1 MIEKQALPLK
11 EATTDIIVE
20 RLILDM
26 LQKFHT
32 RGTAKDLDER
42 IEGAWL
48 KFRGTPFLAR
58 SVTPTYLRGF
68 PGQGKTTSYRVA
80 AMQVAEMLDMQ
91 FVMNPDEQFT
101 PTGNE
106 LLFVVQELSGQV
118 SAVDFGG
125 IPNVQKFVAPNGQVQ
140 EFMTKIPNKRL
151 SALKYAGA
159 SVLLLDDF
167 SNASPNIQNVALSIL
182 TENRF
187 QGLDLGNTLIG
198 ATGNLGASD
207 GTHVSSTSNAIVTR
221 VANFLVVDTIDHWI
235 ERTQLEFAD
244 EVGDGGI
251 SSFLRRYP
259 DLFHA
264 PKSNRDGVPY
274 PCPRSWSLF
283 VPKLREIIFYFKQ
296 KQRQNPNFSFPF
308 DELESEASGFLGLE
322 VSNRLAIYFLSFM
335 QTSDPLAKRLI
346 DSGKWSDADRTI
358 FNQEYANG
366 YAASSQQFG
375 YQFMTALADYAAKAF
390 IENLPSKDNWQ
401 NIAQALANGLYGERV
416 DHALICYGAHYFAI
430 RIILLAEAANINT
443 SEIGKLDEKGRP
455 DLEEEFLIF
464 IAQEIAR
471 LPIAIE
477 LTSKGDDGRVMR
489 LMDETFCDIVSHFRG
504 YQTQKYR

>member
-1 MIEKQALPLK
+1 MIKQQELPLK
-11 EATTDIIVE
+11 EATTDVIVD

-32 RGTAKDLDER
+32 QGTVKDLDER
-42 IEGAWL
+42 IESAWHRL
-48 KFRGTPFLAR
+48 RGTDFLAR

-80 AMQVAEMLDMQ
+80 AMRVAEMLQMQ
-91 FVMNPDEQFT
+91 FVMNPDERYT
-101 PTGNE
+101 PTGEE

-125 IPNVQKFVAPNGQVQ
+125 IPNVQHFIAPSGDPQ
-140 EFMTKIPNKRL
+140 EYMTKIPNKRL
-151 SALKYAGA
+151 AALKYAGA

-182 TENRF
+182 SENRF
-187 QGLDLGNTLIG
+187 QGLDLGNTLVG

-235 ERTQLEFAD
+235 KRTQLEFAD
-244 EVGDGGI
+244 DVGDGGV

-274 PCPRSWSLF
+274 PCPRAWSLF
-283 VPKLREIIFYFKQ
+283 VPKLREIIFYYKQ
-296 KQRQNPNFSFPF
+296 KRSQDPDFNFPF
-308 DELESEASGFLGLE
+308 DELEAEASGFLGLE

-335 QTSDPLAKRLI
+335 QTSDPLAKRLVESGTWT
-346 DSGKWSDADRTI
+346 DSDRAK
-358 FNQEYANG
+358 FKNEYANG
-366 YAASSQQFG
+366 YAASSQQFA

-390 IENLPSKDNWQ
+390 IDDLPHKNNWRR
-401 NIAQALANGLYGERV
+401 IAQAFANGLYGERI

-430 RIILLAEAANINT
+430 RIILLAESTNADTAV
-443 SEIGKLDEKGRP
+443 IGQLDEKGRP
-455 DLEEEFLIF
+455 DLDEDFLIYL
-464 IAQEIAR
+464 ANHMAK
-471 LPIAIE
+471 LPIATE
-477 LTSKGDDGRVMR
+477 RTSEQNDGRIMR
-489 LMDETFCDIVSHFRG
+489 LMDETFCEIVSHFRG
-504 YQTQKYR
+504 YQTRTIE

>member
-1 MIEKQALPLK
+1 MTKQQELPLK
-11 EATTDIIVE
+11 EATTDIIVD

-32 RGTAKDLDER
+32 GGVNKDLDEH
-42 IEGAWL
+42 IINAWL
-48 KFRGTPFLAR
+48 LSRGTDFLAR

-68 PGQGKTTSYRVA
+68 PGQGKTTSYRIA
-80 AMQVAEMLDMQ
+80 AMRVAEMLDME

-101 PTGNE
+101 PTGKE

-125 IPNVQKFVAPNGQVQ
+125 IPNVQTFVAPNGESQA
-140 EFMTKIPNKRL
+140 FMTKIPNKRL
-151 SALKYAGA
+151 AALKFAGA

-187 QGLDLGNTLIG
+187 QGLDLGNTLVG

-235 ERTQLEFAD
+235 SRTQLEFAD
-244 EVGDGGI
+244 EVGDGGV

-274 PCPRSWSLF
+274 PCPRAWSLF
-283 VPKLREIIFYFKQ
+283 VPKLREILFYFKQ
-296 KQRQNPNFSFPF
+296 KKQQTPDFSFPF

-335 QTSDPLAKRLI
+335 QTSDPLAKRLVE
-346 DSGKWSDADRTI
+346 SGQWSAADRSV
-358 FNQEYANG
+358 FDQEYANG

-375 YQFMTALADYAAKAF
+375 YQFMTALADYTAKAF
-390 IENLPSKDNWQ
+390 IDDLPAKNNWRKT
-401 NIAQALANGLYGERV
+401 AKALANGLYGQRI

-430 RIILLAEAANINT
+430 RIILLAESSNT
-443 SEIGKLDEKGRP
+443 DTQEIGKLDEKGRP
-455 DLEEEFLIF
+455 DLNESFLIF
-464 IAQEIAR
+464 IAQEIAQ
-471 LPIAIE
+471 LPIAVE
-477 LTSKGDDGRVMR
+477 RTSSADDGRVMR
-489 LMDETFCDIVSHFRG
+489 LMDETFCEIVSHFRG
-504 YQTQKYR
+504 YQRQSYG